1 MEFRRVLFRSYFLS
15 GVSGAIMVGSG
26 LVLWTVKR
34 RGRLPDPARPPF
46 GFRLVERL
54 NIAVIAGLPAGIAI
68 YFLANPLLPLEK
80 VDRAEWEVH
89 SLFIA
94 CGAMLAWAVVR
105 PERRAWI
112 EGRVAAARHFA
123 LVPLVAARMV
133 SRPLFPGLGAGDGL
147 FAGFMSARVGLAA

>member
-1 MEFRRVLFRSYFLS
+1 
-15 GVSGAIMVGSG
+15 MVGSG

-89 SLFIA
+89 SLFIVW
-94 CGAMLAWAVVR
+94 GAMLARAMVR
-105 PERRAWI
+105 PARRAWL
-112 EGRVAAARHFA
+112 E
-123 LVPLVAARMV
+123 
-133 SRPLFPGLGAGDGL
+133 
-147 FAGFMSARVGLAA
+147 GLAAAATLDRKSGVWGQGGSVRLSLGGRTIIKKK

>member
-1 MEFRRVLFRSYFLS
+1 MIGLQAGRFAGWGLRWLYFLS

-80 VDRAEWEVH
+80 VDRADR
-89 SLFIA
+89 SD
-94 CGAMLAWAVVR
+94 
-105 PERRAWI
+105 ERRV
-112 EGRVAAARHFA
+112 GNDCVGTFR
-123 LVPLVAARMV
+123 
-133 SRPLFPGLGAGDGL
+133 SRWSPYT
-147 FAGFMSARVGLAA
+147 